1 MFIKNKKIISIFALA
16 LIVVPAVLT
25 FAQVPPPPVIQPPPT
40 AGNAPITRV
49 EEGISLLRQ
58 VLIWIATVFWILA
71 VLFILLAA
79 FQYLLAKGDPE
90 KANKAKD
97 SLKYAI
103 YAIAIALLA
112 NALPAIVDNFLRA
125 RG

>member
-1 MFIKNKKIISIFALA
+1 MFIKNKKIISIFILA
-16 LIVVPAVLT
+16 LILVPAVLT
-25 FAQVPPPPVIQPPPT
+25 VAQVPPPPVIQPPIL
-40 AGNAPITRV
+40 GGGPITDV
-49 EEGISLLRQ
+49 ESGISLLRR
-58 VLIWIATVFWILA
+58 VLIWVATVFWILT

-79 FQYLLAKGDPE
+79 FQYLFAKGDPE

-103 YAIAIALLA
+103 YAIVIALLA
-112 NALPAIVDNFLRA
+112 NSLPTIVDSFLRS

>member
-16 LIVVPAVLT
+16 LIVAPAVLT
-25 FAQVPPPPVIQPPPT
+25 FAQVEPPPVIQ
-40 AGNAPITRV
+40 APISSQGPITDV
-49 EEGISLLRQ
+49 ESGISLLRK
-58 VLIWIATVFWILA
+58 VLVWVATVFWILT

-90 KANKAKD
+90 KANKARD

-112 NALPAIVDNFLRA
+112 NSLPAIVDSFLRS